1 MKVAPALPWSRM
13 KPLPSVALPLLE
25 CVLDENASS
34 LAWAV
39 DRKTETGVWWDMVQS
54 FVHRELLG
62 KSVHRYGIS
71 ASYGLDEAG
80 VREAIALGANYI
92 FWSSGKKFLKTVIKD
107 VVMKDRERFML
118 ATGPMLGYFAGSV
131 RRATERAL
139 RASGSDYLDVVQ
151 VFWAGRMSALTQSVI
166 DELVKLRQ
174 EGKARAIG
182 VSIHDRKR
190 AAQLAA
196 QGPLD
201 FFMIR
206 YNAAH
211 PGAEVD
217 IFPNLPPKK
226 PIIAAYT
233 ATSWTK
239 LLRPPKGFA
248 GPAATAGD
256 CYRFCLTNPH
266 VDLVISAPK
275 TAAQMRENMQALAQG
290 PLSDE
295 EMAHMRALGKAV
307 HG

>member
-1 MKVAPALPWSRM
+1 MAEGFL
-13 KPLPSVALPLLE
+13 
-25 CVLDENASS
+25 
-34 LAWAV
+34 
-39 DRKTETGVWWDMVQS
+39 
-54 FVHRELLG
+54 HRQILG
-62 KSVHRYGIS
+62 KTVHRYGIS

-80 VREAIALGANYI
+80 VREAIELGANYI
-92 FWSSGKKFLKTVIKD
+92 FWSPVKKFLRTIIRD
-107 VVMKDRERFML
+107 TVMKERERFVL
-118 ATGPMLGYFAGSV
+118 ATGPVLGYFAGSV
-131 RRATERAL
+131 RRAVEKAL

-151 VFWAGRMSALTQSVI
+151 VFWAGRMSFLTRSVLG
-166 DELVKLRQ
+166 ELVKLRD

-190 AAQLAA
+190 AAKLAA
-196 QGPLD
+196 LGPLD

-217 IFPNLPPKK
+217 IFPHLPARK
-226 PIIAAYT
+226 PVIAAYT
-233 ATSWTK
+233 ATSWRK
-239 LLRPPKGFA
+239 LLTPPKGWT

-256 CYRFCLTNPH
+256 CYRFCLTNPN
-266 VDLVISAPK
+266 VDLVVSAPK
-275 TAAQMRENMQALAQG
+275 TAAEMRENMQALARG

>member
-1 MKVAPALPWSRM
+1 MAEGFAYR
-13 KPLPSVALPLLE
+13 
-25 CVLDENASS
+25 NI
-34 LAWAV
+34 
-39 DRKTETGVWWDMVQS
+39 
-54 FVHRELLG
+54 LG

-80 VREAIALGANYI
+80 VREAIELGANYI
-92 FWSSGKKFLKTVIKD
+92 FWSPAKKFLKTIIKD
-107 VVMKDRERFML
+107 TVARDRERFML
-118 ATGPMLGYFAGSV
+118 ATGPILGYFAGSV
-131 RRATERAL
+131 RRAAEKAL

-151 VFWAGRMSALTQSVI
+151 VFWAGRMSVLTQSVI
-166 DELVKLRQ
+166 DELVKLKQ

-190 AAQLAA
+190 AAKLAA

-217 IFPNLPPKK
+217 IFPRLPAKK

-239 LLRPPKGFA
+239 LLRAPKGWTES
-248 GPAATAGD
+248 AATAGD
-256 CYRFCLTNPH
+256 CYRFCLTNPN

-275 TAAQMRENMQALAQG
+275 TAAQMRENMQAIARG
-290 PLSDE
+290 PLSDD
-295 EMAHMRALGKAV
+295 EMARMRALGQAV

>member
-1 MKVAPALPWSRM
+1 MAQ
-13 KPLPSVALPLLE
+13 
-25 CVLDENASS
+25 D
-34 LAWAV
+34 
-39 DRKTETGVWWDMVQS
+39 
-54 FVHRELLG
+54 FVHRTILG

-80 VREAIALGANYI
+80 VREALELGANYI
-92 FWSSGKKFLKTVIKD
+92 FWSPAKKFLKTVVKD

-118 ATGPMLGYFAGSV
+118 ATGPILAYVGGSV
-131 RRATERAL
+131 RRAVEKRL
-139 RASGSDYLDVVQ
+139 RESGSDYLDIVQ
-151 VFWAGRMSALTQSVI
+151 VFWVGKMSFLTKSVI
-166 DELVKLRQ
+166 GELVKLRE

-190 AAQLAA
+190 AAKLAA
-196 QGPLD
+196 EGPLD

-217 IFPNLPPKK
+217 IFPHLPAKK

-239 LLRPPKGFA
+239 LLRPPKGWT

-256 CYRFCLTNPH
+256 CFRFCLTNPN
-266 VDLVISAPK
+266 VDVVVSAPK
-275 TAAQMRENMQALAQG
+275 TATQMRENMKALELG
-290 PLSDE
+290 PLSEE
-295 EMAHMRALGKAV
+295 EMARMRALGRAV

>member
-1 MKVAPALPWSRM
+1 M
-13 KPLPSVALPLLE
+13 LE
-25 CVLDENASS
+25 GF
-34 LAWAV
+34 
-39 DRKTETGVWWDMVQS
+39 TY
-54 FVHRELLG
+54 REILG

-92 FWSSGKKFLKTVIKD
+92 FWSPVKKFLRTIIKD
-107 VVMKDRERFML
+107 TVMKDRERYML
-118 ATGPMLGYFAGSV
+118 ATGPILGYFAGSV
-131 RRATERAL
+131 RRAVEKAL
-139 RASGSDYLDVVQ
+139 RRSGSDYLDVVQ
-151 VFWAGRMSALTQSVI
+151 VFWAGKMSWLTRSVI

-190 AAQLAA
+190 AAKLAA

-217 IFPNLPPKK
+217 IFPHLPAKK

-239 LLRPPKGFA
+239 LLRPPTGWS

-256 CYRFCLTNPH
+256 CYRFCLTNPN
-266 VDLVISAPK
+266 VDLVVSAPK
-275 TAAQMRENMQALAQG
+275 TAAQMRENMQALARG
-290 PLSDE
+290 PLDDQ
-295 EMAHMRALGKAV
+295 EMARMRALGKAV

>member
-1 MKVAPALPWSRM
+1 LR
-13 KPLPSVALPLLE
+13 
-25 CVLDENASS
+25 
-34 LAWAV
+34 
-39 DRKTETGVWWDMVQS
+39 T
-54 FVHRELLG
+54 
-62 KSVHRYGIS
+62 I
-71 ASYGLDEAG
+71 
-80 VREAIALGANYI
+80 
-92 FWSSGKKFLKTVIKD
+92 IKD
-107 VVMKDRERFML
+107 TVMKDRERYML
-118 ATGPMLGYFAGSV
+118 ATGPILGYFAGSV
-131 RRATERAL
+131 RRAVEKAL
-139 RASGSDYLDVVQ
+139 RRSGSDYLDVVQ
-151 VFWAGRMSALTQSVI
+151 VFWAGKMSWLTRSVI

-190 AAQLAA
+190 AAKLAA

-217 IFPNLPPKK
+217 IFPHLPAKK

-239 LLRPPKGFA
+239 LLRPPTGWS

-266 VDLVISAPK
+266 VDLVVSAPK
-275 TAAQMRENMQALAQG
+275 TAAQMRENMQALARG
-290 PLSDE
+290 PLDDQ
-295 EMAHMRALGKAV
+295 EMARMRALGKAV

>member
-1 MKVAPALPWSRM
+1 MPEGFAYR
-13 KPLPSVALPLLE
+13 
-25 CVLDENASS
+25 NI
-34 LAWAV
+34 
-39 DRKTETGVWWDMVQS
+39 
-54 FVHRELLG
+54 LG
-62 KSVHRYGIS
+62 KTVHRYGIS

-80 VREAIALGANYI
+80 VREAIELGANYI
-92 FWSSGKKFLKTVIKD
+92 FWSPVKRFLKTVIKD
-107 VVMKDRERFML
+107 VVMRDRDRFLL
-118 ATGPMLGYFAGSV
+118 ATGPILGYFSGSV
-131 RRATERAL
+131 RRATEKAL

-151 VFWAGRMSALTQSVI
+151 VFYAGKMSFLTHSVVG
-166 DELVKLRQ
+166 ELVKLRE

-190 AAQLAA
+190 AAKLAA
-196 QGPLD
+196 EGPLD

-217 IFPNLPPKK
+217 IFPHLPAKK

-233 ATSWTK
+233 ATSWGK
-239 LLRPPKGFA
+239 LLRPPKGWS

-256 CYRFCLTNPH
+256 CYRFCLSHPN
-266 VDLVISAPK
+266 VDLVVSAPN
-275 TAAQMRENMQALAQG
+275 TAAQMRENLKALELG

-295 EMAHMRALGKAV
+295 EMARMRALGQAV